1 METNVQDLLNK
12 YEEIYLSRSR
22 DFNALTT
29 VHLSENDHTNI
40 LREILN
46 MQVNGKKPF
55 MESFVRDVLGIDYKE
70 CYKLVAKTQI
80 ASIGNNEKGFIDLLI
95 EGDDIKIVIENKVCG
110 APDMPYQL
118 SRYYFSFVYE
128 KNILHYYFRTN
139 EDKEFIEQCNYW
151 HDNNRQ
157 ISKDKVYIV
166 YLSETADKIPD
177 KKSIPE
183 SMRDDLSNDKH
194 YIPISYEE
202 HIYDWLKTKVL
213 SQVTDKTSNAYMSII
228 LYLCEMENIFTS
240 NAGQNQWYLETGK
253 SFIAEIYKAENA
265 ETNIKKYETLDAIYK
280 DLKAAAKKKV
290 YKENSILTDLIY
302 CVLCWR
308 NNVFGQFAPNK
319 WIVYCNG
326 TEIKLYPTRWK
337 EKYGASIHFLFNNL
351 NNDKKRNKITR
362 AFDFNIQNDVC
373 KKYIHTLSN
382 EKKYKEVLTA
392 MIDSTNKFIRN
403 GKRATISYQESKTTT
418 NWHLRF
424 DSQKIENKIRQWD
437 PENPEPFF
445 SAFVGLEQIQYLVKY
460 IDDNFK

>member
-1 METNVQDLLNK
+1 METNIQDLLNK

-46 MQVNGKKPF
+46 MKVDGKKPF
-55 MESFVRDVLGIDYKE
+55 MKSFVRDVLGIDYKE

-110 APDMPYQL
+110 AVDMPYQL

-128 KNILHYYFRTN
+128 ENILGKYFSTN
-139 EDKEFIEQCNYW
+139 EDKVFIEQCKYW
-151 HDNNRQ
+151 HGNNRR

-194 YIPISYEE
+194 YIPISYEK
-202 HIYDWLKTKVL
+202 HIYDWLNINVL
-213 SQVTDKTSNAYMSII
+213 PHVPFGTGNAHMSII
-228 LYLCEMENIFTS
+228 LYLRELENILVS
-240 NAGQNQWYLETGK
+240 NAAQNQWYLETGK
-253 SFIAEIYKAENA
+253 SFIDEIYKARNA
-265 ETNIKKYETLDAIYK
+265 ETNIEKYKILDAICN
-280 DLKAAAKKKV
+280 DLTQAANQKA
-290 YKENSILTDLIY
+290 YEDNSILRDLRS

-308 NNVFGQFAPNK
+308 NNVFGQFAPEG
-319 WIVYCNG
+319 WTAYCDG
-326 TEIKLYPTRWK
+326 TYIKFYPTRWK
-337 EKYGASIHFLFNNL
+337 EKYGGSTACNIHFLFNNWQ
-351 NNDKKRNKITR
+351 KKNVTI
-362 AFDFNIQNDVC
+362 FDFNIHSDAC
-373 KKYIHTLSN
+373 KKYIITMNKKEYKSFYNKISSHTKGWNKVDDQIEDKSTI
-382 EKKYKEVLTA
+382 KK
-392 MIDSTNKFIRN
+392 N
-403 GKRATISYQESKTTT
+403 Q
-418 NWHLRF
+418 WHLRF
-424 DSQKIENKIRQWD
+424 DTNKKKVEWMPNDNEAITTFFRELVESNEIQK
-437 PENPEPFF
+437 
-445 SAFVGLEQIQYLVKY
+445 LVKY